1 MSLYR
6 QSGGSGWR
14 VALIAAIVALLI
26 GAAVGFAIGRDT
38 APEPSLAEQ
47 VADLQGRLQPTL
59 DGLALVPDHYAQ
71 GVGSGGSVQLEGAV
85 QQARTARA
93 NLAAE
98 AAALEALDPSGYEAA
113 AARVDALVDAIE
125 AREPP
130 NRVDR
135 LVRQAEA
142 AVAAASGMPAADG
155 AANQAG

>member
-14 VALIAAIVALLI
+14 VALIAAIGALLI
-26 GAAVGFAIGRDT
+26 GAAVGYAIGRST

-47 VADLQGRLQPTL
+47 VADLQSRLQPTL

-71 GVGSGGSVQLEGAV
+71 GVGPGGAVQFEGAV
-85 QQARTARA
+85 QQARAARA
-93 NLAAE
+93 NLAA
-98 AAALEALDPSGYEAA
+98 AAAELEALDPSGYQAA
-113 AARVDALVDAIE
+113 VARIDALVEAIE

-130 NRVDR
+130 SRVDR

-142 AVAAASGMPAADG
+142 AVAAASGMPAAE